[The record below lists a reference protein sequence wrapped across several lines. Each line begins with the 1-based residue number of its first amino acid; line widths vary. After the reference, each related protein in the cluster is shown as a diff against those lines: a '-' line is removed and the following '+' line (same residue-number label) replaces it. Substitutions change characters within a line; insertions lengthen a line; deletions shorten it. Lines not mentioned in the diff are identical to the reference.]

1 MLSLDVS
8 VCVLLLDSLWVVP
21 LVLPTELFSDSVLF
35 VESLVASASVIDWLV
50 PACMPALA
58 PTFRPTVAPDIWES
72 DSVKV

>member
-1 MLSLDVS
+1 MS

-21 LVLPTELFSDSVLF
+21 LVSPTEELSDSALL
-35 VESLVASASVIDWLV
+35 VESLVESASVIDWLV
-50 PACMPALA
+50 PTCMPALA

>member
-1 MLSLDVS
+1 MS

-21 LVLPTELFSDSVLF
+21 LVSPTELFSDSMLL
-35 VESLVASASVIDWLV
+35 VESLVASASVVDWLA
-50 PACMPALA
+50 PTCMPALA